1 MTDPPS
7 LPPGAI
13 PVDAAVFVRRISL
26 ADARFGATVSR
37 LDYAIGVCGLHSTTP
52 HIPLH
57 FAISA
62 FLVLF
67 VTILL
72 AYFNGHEF
80 VGLDLIQVGGRPATN
95 GDGVRLTFTSMNS
108 SLACI

>member
-1 MTDPPS
+1 MSRLQGEVVIDRPSLVPPS

-52 HIPLH
+52 HIPFPLH
-57 FAISA
+57 RTIIA
-62 FLVLF
+62 FSFCLQL
-67 VTILL
+67 
-72 AYFNGHEF
+72 
-80 VGLDLIQVGGRPATN
+80 GGFH
-95 GDGVRLTFTSMNS
+95 V
-108 SLACI
+108 